1 LAPGVPRPLQSAR
14 VCERDGDEKTRDAQR
29 AQKVKANLDDGR
41 LVRSSSI
48 TSEVIVSQQIVRDYA
63 ERRGKRLDDRVVV
76 CKHAPV
82 PLAEAQTAP
91 TEK

>member
-1 LAPGVPRPLQSAR
+1 MSDLAGQSSAI
-14 VCERDGDEKTRDAQR
+14 TLSQTAP
-29 AQKVKANLDDGR
+29 
-41 LVRSSSI
+41 SSI
-48 TSEVIVSQQIVRDYA
+48 TSEVIVSQQRVRDYA

-76 CKHAPV
+76 CNHAPV

>member
-1 LAPGVPRPLQSAR
+1 MRAHLTADFARPSLAIPLSQIAP
-14 VCERDGDEKTRDAQR
+14 
-29 AQKVKANLDDGR
+29 
-41 LVRSSSI
+41 SSI
-48 TSEVIVSQQIVRDYA
+48 TSEVIVSQQRVRDYA

-76 CKHAPV
+76 CNHAPV